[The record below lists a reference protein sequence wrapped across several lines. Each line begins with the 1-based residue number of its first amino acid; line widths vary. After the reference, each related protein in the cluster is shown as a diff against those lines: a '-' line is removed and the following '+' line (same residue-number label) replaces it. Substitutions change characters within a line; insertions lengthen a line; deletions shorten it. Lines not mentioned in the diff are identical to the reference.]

1 MGRNPLPR
9 KIAPWA
15 VGHGNQARKATGVG
29 LDGGAQSTARWVGGA
44 RHMGRWMRVNE
55 WPIDTTVKCVKEW
68 LVIAIREQV
77 RFSIH
82 INTAQE
88 RIS

>member
-1 MGRNPLPR
+1 
-9 KIAPWA
+9 
-15 VGHGNQARKATGVG
+15 
-29 LDGGAQSTARWVGGA
+29 
-44 RHMGRWMRVNE
+44 VNE